1 MIDIYSLW
9 LDFQSDNN
17 TSQNGFVRPNT
28 DFVRAVNDIS
38 IKLWNKYVEESQRSQ
53 SGRDKMFPFL
63 RSKNIPVGS
72 AGTYYGVAKKPADY
86 GGFAS
91 ASIVI
96 HQDKTYPSKEID
108 GGKCEGWKGESLEE
122 LQDEYLDNVKTSQAV
137 MIDNQRWDS
146 FCTHKTKGPTFE
158 RPGITQV
165 NNEFKVA
172 PRKVSVIAI
181 NYYVLPKEAVF
192 NFTVSPGSVQT
203 GSGDQIIYN
212 KTGSTQLEWPEQ
224 MKEEFTEELK
234 AWYLNYTQNWVG
246 SNISAQQKQINP

>member
-1 MIDIYSLW
+1 MPIDVYSLW

-28 DFVRAVNDIS
+28 DFMRAVNDIS
-38 IKLWNKYVEESQRSQ
+38 IKLWNKYVEEAQRSQ

-63 RSKNIPVGS
+63 KSKNIPVGS
-72 AGTYYGVAKKPADY
+72 QGTYYGVAKKPTDY

-91 ASIVI
+91 ASILV
-96 HQDKTYPSKEID
+96 HDDKTYPSSEVDNGRCD
-108 GGKCEGWKGESLEE
+108 GDEDIEVLK
-122 LQDEYLDNVKTSQAV
+122 DEYLDNVKTARAA

-158 RPGITQV
+158 KPGITQV

-172 PRKVSVIAI
+172 PRKVSVIVI

-192 NFTVSPGSVQT
+192 KYTLTPGNVQT
-203 GSGDQIIYN
+203 GSGDQVIYDKAN
-212 KTGSTQLEWPEQ
+212 SVQLEWPEQ
-224 MKEEFTEELK
+224 MKEEFTKELK
-234 AWYLNYTQNWVG
+234 SWYIGYTQNWLA
-246 SNISAQQKQINP
+246 SNISSQQKQLNP